1 MNNPNQPSSHT
12 HPPTRFHAVSF
23 HTVGEAEA
31 GQRIDNFLLKHLKPA
46 PKSLIYRILRKG
58 EVRVDKKRAKPD
70 YRLQLGESVRIPPI
84 KLEQNSNE
92 KPASAQLLQQ
102 LEQAILLEDNNV
114 IVLNKPAGLAVH
126 GGSGTPIGL
135 IEGFRQLRPNLPYV
149 ELVHRLDKETS
160 GLVLLA
166 KNRQTLSALHAQ
178 FRREDND
185 TQGTTATP
193 MKKHYK
199 ALVLG
204 TWQGGKQY
212 LQTDLH
218 REGNQR
224 QKIQVKAGGKTAESI
239 FTPHTLYPATT
250 DRPALSLLSVQILT
264 GRMHQI
270 RTQLAHLNHPIIGDD
285 RYGDFKQNRAL
296 QTLGIKRLF
305 LHAEKMAFRLDF
317 SGQNYTLHAPL
328 AKDLQGPLTRLNQ
341 QRKRS

>member
-12 HPPTRFHAVSF
+12 PLSISPSTRFQAVSF

-84 KLEQNSNE
+84 RLEQNNNE

-102 LEQAILLEDNNV
+102 LEKAVMLEDNNI

-126 GGSGTPIGL
+126 GGSGTPTGL

-166 KNRQTLSALHAQ
+166 KNRQTLNALHAQ
-178 FRREDND
+178 FRREDSE
-185 TQGTTATP
+185 TLP

-204 TWQGGKQY
+204 TWQGGTKHIQLD
-212 LQTDLH
+212 LQ

-224 QKIQVKAGGKTAESI
+224 QKVQVKAGGKTAESI
-239 FTPHTLYPATT
+239 FIPHRLYPATA
-250 DRPALSLLSVQILT
+250 DRPALSLLNVEILT

-328 AKDLQGPLTRLNQ
+328 AKDLQGPLTRFNQ
-341 QRKRS
+341 QLKRL

>member
-1 MNNPNQPSSHT
+1 MFAPSNPFSMTNSNKASTNT
-12 HPPTRFHAVSF
+12 HNTPTQAVHF

-31 GQRIDNFLLKHLKPA
+31 GQRIDNFLLRYLKPA

-70 YRLQLGESVRIPPI
+70 YRLQLGEAIRIPPV
-84 KLEQNSNE
+84 KLEQNNAP
-92 KPASAQLLQQ
+92 KVASSQLLQQ
-102 LEQAILLEDNNV
+102 LEKAVLLEDNNV

-126 GGSGTPIGL
+126 GGSGTPVGL

-166 KNRQTLSALHAQ
+166 KNRQTLNALHAQ
-178 FRREDND
+178 FRREDSE
-185 TQGTTATP
+185 TTE

-204 TWQGGKQY
+204 TWQGGKKHIQLD
-212 LQTDLH
+212 LQ

-224 QKIQVKAGGKTAESI
+224 QKVQVKTGGKNTESI
-239 FTPHTLYPATT
+239 FTPQTLYPATA
-250 DRPALSLLSVQILT
+250 DRPALSLLNVQIIT

-270 RTQLAHLNHPIIGDD
+270 RTQLAHLDHPIIGDD

-296 QTLGIKRLF
+296 QTQGIKRLF
-305 LHAEKMAFRLDF
+305 LHAERMAFRLEF

-328 AKDLQGPLTRLNQ
+328 AKDLQQTLRQL
-341 QRKRS
+341 KR